1 MYYSF
6 TPEQAQFR
14 DVIRRFLAA
23 QSPTVSV
30 RQTMTSSRGW
40 EPALWQRLNDDLGL
54 AGIHV
59 PEALGGGGFGHQELG
74 IVCEE
79 LGRALACVP
88 YLSSAVLATQALRHG
103 ATPGEQETLLPP
115 LASGRATATL
125 AWMEGP
131 HWSGCEDITL
141 RARSDGD
148 AWRLDGRKRYVVD
161 GVTAD
166 HVVVAARDGGRDD
179 GRDDDAGIGLYLVDG
194 EASGLH
200 RRALASID
208 ETRRL
213 AELDFDGVTAQRL
226 GHPGSGAAAL
236 ARTLD
241 DAAVALAHE
250 LVGAAQA
257 LLEASV
263 EYARLRMQFGRPIGS
278 FQAIKHKCANLLL
291 ELELAK
297 AAVYYAAAAREAGD
311 ADSAALTS
319 QAKAQASEAAL
330 ASAREAIQIHGGIG
344 FTWDQDTHLW
354 FKRVSCAAV
363 LLGDAAWHRE
373 RFLALTEVA
382 A

>member
-1 MYYSF
+1 MHYSF
-6 TPEQAQFR
+6 TPEQEQFR
-14 DVIRRFLAA
+14 DVVRRFLAD
-23 QSPTVSV
+23 QSPITRV
-30 RQTMTSSRGW
+30 RQTMATTDGIDTV
-40 EPALWQRLNDDLGL
+40 LWRRLNDDLGL

-59 PEALGGGGFGHQELG
+59 PEALGGSGFGNQELG

-79 LGRALACVP
+79 LGRALACLP
-88 YLSSAVLATQALRHG
+88 YLSSAVLASRALRHG
-103 ATPGEQETLLPP
+103 ATPDEQATLLPR
-115 LASGRATATL
+115 LVSGAATATL

-131 HWSGCEDITL
+131 HWSGCGDIAL
-141 RARSDGD
+141 CARTDGD
-148 AWRLDGRKRYVVD
+148 AWRLDGRKTHVLD

-166 HVVVAARDGGRDD
+166 CVVVVARDE
-179 GRDDDAGIGLYLVDG
+179 GRDDDGGIGLYLVDG
-194 EASGLH
+194 AASGLH

-208 ETRRL
+208 ATRPL
-213 AELDFDGVTAQRL
+213 AELEFAGVTAQRL
-226 GHPGSGAAAL
+226 GRAGSGAAAL

-241 DAAVALAHE
+241 DGAVALAHE

-257 LLEASV
+257 VLEASV

-297 AAVYYAAAAREAGD
+297 AAVYYAAAARDAGD
-311 ADSAALTS
+311 IDSAALAS

-330 ASAREAIQIHGGIG
+330 ACAREAIQIHGGIG

-354 FKRVSCAAV
+354 FKRVTCAAV

-373 RFLALTEVA
+373 RFLALTERA

>member
-6 TPEQAQFR
+6 TPEQTQFR

-23 QSPTVSV
+23 QSPTVTV
-30 RQTMTSSRGW
+30 RQTMASSRGW

-74 IVCEE
+74 IACEE
-79 LGRALACVP
+79 LGRALTCAP
-88 YLSSAVLATQALRHG
+88 YLSSAVLATQALRNG
-103 ATPGEQETLLPP
+103 ATPAEQESLLPRIVTG
-115 LASGRATATL
+115 ATTATL

-131 HWSGCEDITL
+131 HWSGCEDIAL
-141 RARSDGD
+141 CARSDGD
-148 AWRLDGRKRYVVD
+148 AWRLEGRKSYVLD
-161 GVTAD
+161 GVTAER
-166 HVVVAARDGGRDD
+166 VVVAAREA

-297 AAVYYAAAAREAGD
+297 AAVYYAAAARETGD
-311 ADSAALTS
+311 ADSAALAS

-330 ASAREAIQIHGGIG
+330 ACAREAIQIHGGIG